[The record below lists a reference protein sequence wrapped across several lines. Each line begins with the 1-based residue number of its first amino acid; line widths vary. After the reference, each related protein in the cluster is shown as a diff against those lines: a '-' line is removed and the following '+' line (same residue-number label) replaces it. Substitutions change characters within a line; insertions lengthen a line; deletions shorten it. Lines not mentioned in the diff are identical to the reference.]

1 MDYRELYQRLE
12 KLDLK
17 CRNLKQRNHYPR
29 VSFEYKIGRPKPDR
43 EGTLWYPVE
52 LSISPKAGFDIN
64 KIQKVIYILHPT
76 FTPSRY
82 CRFECQGTICFKI
95 EVLWKLSCDGGCCL
109 EPVNGHSEIVKLIR
123 ILPVG
128 LSTPNKLLS
137 EMNKNQ

>member
-12 KLDLK
+12 KLDAEMSKLK
-17 CRNLKQRNHYPR
+17 TEESFDPR

-76 FTPSRY
+76 FTPSRIAVSNVKEQFAL
-82 CRFECQGTICFKI
+82 RLKCFG
-95 EVLWKLSCDGGCCL
+95 VFHAMAVVVL

-123 ILPVG
+123 FLPVG
-128 LSTPNKLLS
+128 LSPPQEDYLK
-137 EMNKNQ
+137 